1 MKKKKIVILVVISVL
16 VLCVIGFG
24 VNKIFFQDNSE
35 IAESKEEKKSKD
47 NDTKKKIQ
55 EKEESSEEQ
64 EAKEESTDELSVEN
78 EEENTVSSNNSESD
92 ISSNSSSS
100 SYNSQS
106 QITNNSSSVSTSQQ
120 APSTPQTP
128 PTESQ
133 TPPQEQQPLTAWEQ
147 LGISKEEYY
156 NTPLIAGDEV
166 AFSGDISVCEAE
178 VDSLIAK
185 YYKQGLSRG
194 NSYDVIGKY
203 THSHI
208 GCGLNVYIN
217 GVKYSYSQTKA
228 MGFN

>member
-1 MKKKKIVILVVISVL
+1 MKKKKIIVLVVIFVL
-16 VLCVIGFG
+16 ILCAIGFG
-24 VNKIFFQDNSE
+24 VNRIFFQDNSE
-35 IAESKEEKKSKD
+35 IVESKEEKKNRD
-47 NDTKKKIQ
+47 NDTKKNEQ
-55 EKEESSEEQ
+55 EKEDNSEEQ
-64 EAKEESTDELSVEN
+64 EAEEESIDESSVES
-78 EEENTVSSNNSESD
+78 EEESTVSSNDSKSD
-92 ISSNSSSS
+92 NSSNSS

-106 QITNNSSSVSTSQQ
+106 QTTNNSSSVSTSQQ

-217 GVKYSYSQTKA
+217 GVKYSYSQAKA

>member
-1 MKKKKIVILVVISVL
+1 MEKKKIIVLVVIFVL
-16 VLCVIGFG
+16 VLCAIGFG
-24 VNKIFFQDNSE
+24 VNRIFFQDNSE
-35 IAESKEEKKSKD
+35 IVESKEEKKNRD
-47 NDTKKKIQ
+47 NDTKKNEQ
-55 EKEESSEEQ
+55 EKEDNSEEQ
-64 EAKEESTDELSVEN
+64 EVKEENIDESSVES
-78 EEENTVSSNNSESD
+78 EEESTVSSNNSKSNT
-92 ISSNSSSS
+92 SSNSSSS

-106 QITNNSSSVSTSQQ
+106 QTTNNSSSISTSQQ
-120 APSTPQTP
+120 APSTPQIP
-128 PTESQ
+128 PAESQ
-133 TPPQEQQPLTAWEQ
+133 LPVQEQKPLTAWEQ
-147 LGISKEEYY
+147 LGISEVEYY
-156 NTPLIAGDEV
+156 NTPLTAGDEV

-217 GVKYSYSQTKA
+217 GVKYSYSQAKA

>member
-35 IAESKEEKKSKD
+35 IVESKEEKKNRD
-47 NDTKKKIQ
+47 NDTKKNEQ
-55 EKEESSEEQ
+55 EKEDNSEEQ
-64 EAKEESTDELSVEN
+64 EVKEENIDESSVES
-78 EEENTVSSNNSESD
+78 EEESTVSSNNSKSNT
-92 ISSNSSSS
+92 SSNSS

-106 QITNNSSSVSTSQQ
+106 QTTNNSSSVSTSQET
-120 APSTPQTP
+120 PSTPQTP

-178 VDSLIAK
+178 VNRLVST
-185 YYKQGLSRG
+185 YYRQGLSGG

-217 GVKYSYSQTKA
+217 GVKYSYSQAKA

>member
-24 VNKIFFQDNSE
+24 VNRIFFQDNSE
-35 IAESKEEKKSKD
+35 VVESKKETKIKD
-47 NDTKKKIQ
+47 NDTKKNEQ
-55 EKEESSEEQ
+55 EKEDDSEEQ
-64 EAKEESTDELSVEN
+64 EVKEENTDKLSVES
-78 EEENTVSSNNSESD
+78 EKESTVSSNNSKSNT
-92 ISSNSSSS
+92 SSNSS

-106 QITNNSSSVSTSQQ
+106 QTTNNSSGISTSQQ

-128 PTESQ
+128 PVESQ
-133 TPPQEQQPLTAWEQ
+133 VPSQEQKPLTAWEQ

-178 VDSLIAK
+178 IDKLQSK
-185 YYKQGLSRG
+185 YYKQGLSG
-194 NSYDVIGKY
+194 GSSYDVIGKY
-203 THSHI
+203 THSYI
-208 GCGLNVYIN
+208 GCGLNVNIN
-217 GVKYSYSQTKA
+217 GVKYSYSQAKA

>member
-35 IAESKEEKKSKD
+35 IVESKE
-47 NDTKKKIQ
+47 IQ

-64 EAKEESTDELSVEN
+64 EVKEESTDNSSVEN
-78 EEENTVSSNNSESD
+78 EEENTVSSNDSKSD
-92 ISSNSSSS
+92 NSSNSS

-106 QITNNSSSVSTSQQ
+106 QTTNNSSSVSTSQET
-120 APSTPQTP
+120 PSTPQTP

-217 GVKYSYSQTKA
+217 GVKYSYSQAKA

>member
-1 MKKKKIVILVVISVL
+1 MEKKKIIVLVVIFVL
-16 VLCVIGFG
+16 VLCAIGFG
-24 VNKIFFQDNSE
+24 VNRIFFQDNSE
-35 IAESKEEKKSKD
+35 IVESKEEKKNRD
-47 NDTKKKIQ
+47 NDTKKNEQ
-55 EKEESSEEQ
+55 EKEDNSEEQ
-64 EAKEESTDELSVEN
+64 EVKEENIDESSVESEEESTI
-78 EEENTVSSNNSESD
+78 SSNNSKSN

-106 QITNNSSSVSTSQQ
+106 QTTNNSSSISTSQQ

-128 PTESQ
+128 PAESQ
-133 TPPQEQQPLTAWEQ
+133 VPVQEQQPLTAWEQ

-217 GVKYSYSQTKA
+217 GVKYSYSQAKA